1 MEGDTSLATPLPNTG
16 QLKILKTDW
25 ESLKIYRPEVN
36 TMSRAARDLQ
46 GFFFFFFS
54 RDRQTNDCT
63 TSSHPLGFISSERS
77 YLDALLFDSPNRIQ
91 IKSPR

>member
-1 MEGDTSLATPLPNTG
+1 MEGDTSPATPLPNTG

-46 GFFFFFFS
+46 GFFFFFQ
-54 RDRQTNDCT
+54 RQATDKKKRKKKELNKRLYNKQPPAGIHFLREIL
-63 TSSHPLGFISSERS
+63 S
-77 YLDALLFDSPNRIQ
+77 
-91 IKSPR
+91 

>member
-25 ESLKIYRPEVN
+25 ESLKIHRPEVN

-46 GFFFFFFS
+46 GFFFFFFPETGLRTKKKKEELNKRLYNKQPPTGIHFLREILS
-54 RDRQTNDCT
+54 
-63 TSSHPLGFISSERS
+63 
-77 YLDALLFDSPNRIQ
+77 
-91 IKSPR
+91 

>member
-1 MEGDTSLATPLPNTG
+1 MEGDTSPATPLPNTG

-46 GFFFFFFS
+46 GFFFFFSAAGYGQKKKKKELNKRLYNKQPPAGIHFLREILS
-54 RDRQTNDCT
+54 
-63 TSSHPLGFISSERS
+63 
-77 YLDALLFDSPNRIQ
+77 
-91 IKSPR
+91 

>member
-1 MEGDTSLATPLPNTG
+1 MEGDTSPATPLPNTG

-46 GFFFFFFS
+46 GFFFFFS
-54 RDRQTNDCT
+54 AAGYRQKKKKKN
-63 TSSHPLGFISSERS
+63 
-77 YLDALLFDSPNRIQ
+77 
-91 IKSPR
+91 